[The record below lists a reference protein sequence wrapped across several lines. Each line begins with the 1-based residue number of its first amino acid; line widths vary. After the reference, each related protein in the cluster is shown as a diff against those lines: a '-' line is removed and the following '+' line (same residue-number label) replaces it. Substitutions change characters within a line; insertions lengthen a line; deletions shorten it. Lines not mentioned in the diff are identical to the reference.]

1 MRPISVLWR
10 GPAWQLPSGW
20 LAQPADR
27 SQANYGLPQQRAGFA
42 RGRIGLLARQPE
54 PAANLPTWRSPLKYA
69 ILAYFNKRQV
79 RSQAPHGPENNDL
92 RRCFGIASLRQRSPM
107 KPSTGVRAHAVPA
120 TPSGFELATA
130 PATRGQAAP
139 TPGAWHIANR
149 QAAARSGM
157 GGGHAEL
164 FFDPA
169 ATTGRAFRL
178 FTGSN
183 QKLERLVASRADVF
197 EQRHE
202 IGNSTD
208 QPGLQAGATL
218 RSDLGRQTLGAA

>member
-1 MRPISVLWR
+1 MRPFLVPWR
-10 GPAWQLPSGW
+10 GPTRQLPSGR
-20 LAQPADR
+20 LAQPAETC
-27 SQANYGLPQQRAGFA
+27 QANYGLPQQRAGIA
-42 RGRIGLLARQPE
+42 PKMGLPARQPE
-54 PAANLPTWRSPLKYA
+54 PAPNWPMRPTHAAPLA
-69 ILAYFNKRQV
+69 
-79 RSQAPHGPENNDL
+79 
-92 RRCFGIASLRQRSPM
+92 
-107 KPSTGVRAHAVPA
+107 
-120 TPSGFELATA
+120 PSGIELATA

-139 TPGAWHIANR
+139 APGAWHIANR
-149 QAAARSGM
+149 QAAARSRM
-157 GGGHAEL
+157 GSRHAEL